1 MKNKYL
7 KYLIQFLIFFI
18 VLELLLMMRWI
29 IFSDNPLTWGD
40 FLSDI
45 PFIVIVCIAVI
56 FSRELL
62 FMPPTNNKKKVKR
75 SSINALKKKD

>member
-7 KYLIQFLIFFI
+7 KYLIQFLILFI
-18 VLELLLMMRWI
+18 VVELLLMMRWI

-45 PFIVIVCIAVI
+45 PFILIVGIAVI

-62 FMPPTNNKKKVKR
+62 FMSPTNKKKVKR
-75 SSINALKKKD
+75 SATNDLNKKD